1 MRQAGIQ
8 LLPRV
13 YDFSGCESAIN
24 LTDFPCLSRTL
35 PSQGEIAMLR
45 KFLRDQSGATEIE
58 YCLLAVF
65 LSITIVAGA
74 RAIGTN
80 LNANMYGPIASNLN

>member
-1 MRQAGIQ
+1 
-8 LLPRV
+8 
-13 YDFSGCESAIN
+13 
-24 LTDFPCLSRTL
+24 
-35 PSQGEIAMLR
+35 MLR
-45 KFLRDQSGATEIE
+45 KFLRDATEIE

>member
-1 MRQAGIQ
+1 M
-8 LLPRV
+8 
-13 YDFSGCESAIN
+13 
-24 LTDFPCLSRTL
+24 LS
-35 PSQGEIAMLR
+35 

>member
-1 MRQAGIQ
+1 MRQAAIQ

-13 YDFSGCESAIN
+13 YDFSGCEFAIN
-24 LTDFPCLSRTL
+24 LTDFSTPQPDTAEPR
-35 PSQGEIAMLR
+35 EIAMLR

>member
-1 MRQAGIQ
+1 MPQPDTAE
-8 LLPRV
+8 PR
-13 YDFSGCESAIN
+13 
-24 LTDFPCLSRTL
+24 
-35 PSQGEIAMLR
+35 EIAMLR

>member
-8 LLPRV
+8 LLPRI
-13 YDFSGCESAIN
+13 YDFSRC
-24 LTDFPCLSRTL
+24 
-35 PSQGEIAMLR
+35 EIAMLK
-45 KFLRDQSGATEIE
+45 KFLRDQSGATAVE

-74 RAIGTN
+74 RVIGTN